1 MTNPPE
7 QGTPPTPR
15 RRSRLARIGIPLG
28 IASVAG
34 IGAGVWYGTVFVNQE
49 LGPLVAD
56 NLTQLLNRP
65 VKLGKVERFSL
76 TGLRFGKSEI
86 PPTETDPDRA
96 TVEAVDVGFNP
107 LLLIFNRTLKL
118 DVTLIKP
125 NAYIEQDKD
134 GTWVSTAIKEQEE
147 KGFIRTQLEV
157 LELREA
163 NIELSPFPKQGNP
176 RTSVKLTDV
185 AGEVKPFDRN
195 RRFAYEADGKSVQ
208 GGQFD
213 LKGESLN
220 QEGLNSN
227 IDIRGQDFSIAE
239 IDRLVKLP
247 VDLTQGRVNGQV
259 NVKLR
264 PKEPALVNGT
274 ADFKNVTLSIPQ
286 LPQKFTSATGKLQLK
301 ETLITLEQVTAS
313 LGKIPLLVKG
323 TLDTQ
328 KGFNL
333 AAQVKAVTL
342 DDFFKTFA
350 IQLPFAAVGE
360 VGAEVKVTGAIAS
373 PILTG
378 TVRNTKVARVDR
390 LNLSQASANF
400 RLDASTL
407 NLAVSNIQATPTLGG
422 QVTGQ
427 GNLSLAVPR
436 TIALN
441 LNAQN
446 VPGDAVARLY
456 NNGQAPPI
464 AVGRVNSQIQ
474 LTGAIDQ
481 VQTVARFQAPE
492 ATYPTTGEVA
502 IAGGNTVLRNIVAQV
517 GGGTVNANGRTIGE
531 NWQATVQ
538 AIGVQAR
545 RFVPQLTG
553 LASGNFNLS
562 GTTNSFNLADI
573 RATGKARLT
582 EGTGAFDAD
591 IAANRGRWQARV
603 KGGGLQLSR
612 FSPDLRGLLSGD
624 LRVAGLVN
632 SLSPTTIRADGR
644 VRLSEGISLIEQPIV
659 AQVQWDGRKL
669 NIPQATAPGFSANG
683 AILARLEG
691 AGAPAITGLDLFVKT
706 TNYALANLPI
716 PRPPVT
722 DLTGQIDL
730 TGRIT
735 GTPAAPNVIGNV
747 AVKGL
752 SLNGITFDS
761 PLNGSIRL
769 VPTQGFTVNVA
780 GGKDQIF
787 LALNPNYRPIALNV
801 KRDQAIVAGKTE
813 GNIFRV
819 NIRQLPLDGLKIPNV
834 DLARLG
840 SFGGRFLTGNLNI
853 DVNRLQV
860 ADGSLNVV
868 RPGTQKGG
876 SAIEPE
882 TIQARFVNTGNVI
895 RFTDTFLQ
903 KGTSRYTLAG
913 SVDLRSTP
921 KFEGKVAIAQGK
933 IEDALRTLR
942 VFEIQDFA
950 QILQAPTSGNAATVV
965 PSTVGLPNAS
975 LSDQLRRFAEIN
987 TLLRRVANDRRD
999 LTIPELADVRG
1010 TFDGNISV
1018 SAGLGSEVKAEFDLT
1033 GQNLEWRPYRSFAE
1047 VDQGKIT
1054 QNNNRV
1060 IAIDQVIARG
1070 NFENGVVNLLP
1081 LRLQAGDARINVSGN
1096 FGGATQSGQVQVTNL
1111 PISQIETFYPLP
1123 IGITGNIN
1131 AIATLSGTRDNP
1143 FAIGEIS
1150 LADSA
1155 LNGTPVQ
1162 SAAGSFNYTNAR
1174 LNFSTTV
1181 TIAPPEPLRI
1191 AGSIPIKLPFAA
1203 AFPDSNQISLS
1214 VNVKNEG
1221 LTLLNLLTQQVAWV
1235 DGKGEVQL
1243 QVSGTLLQPVVTGV
1257 VTVQNAQL
1265 LAQALPEPVTDL
1277 TGTITFERDRIRVG
1291 ASPTTPLTG
1300 QFSKGRLSA
1309 QGVIPIFS
1317 TLSQSDP
1324 DANTP
1329 IAVALNDIALN
1340 LKGLY
1345 QGGVSGNVALRGTAL
1360 SPEVGG
1366 EIQLA
1371 DGQVLLP
1378 DTAAA
1383 PTNPTGSTAG
1393 GGIVGQLG
1401 NQFVELQ
1408 NLRLVL
1414 GDRVRVTRAP
1424 IINFLARG
1432 ELIVNGSLN
1441 DLKPSGTIRLSTGQV
1456 NLFTTQ
1462 FVLARGFPQT
1472 ATFTPAQGLDPTLN
1486 VRLIASVPE
1495 VTRSRISANT
1505 TSSEIDDNSLL
1516 ATSLGSLQTI
1526 RIQARATGA
1535 ASQLFENLELTSSP
1549 SRSQNEI
1556 IALIGGGFVNTLGRG
1571 DSTLGIANLAGSALL
1586 TNLQGL
1592 LGNALGFGE
1601 FRLFP
1606 TVINDE
1612 NRKNSTLGLGAE
1624 LSVDIT
1630 RGLSAS
1636 ALKVLTSDQPTQFGV
1651 RYRINDRLL
1660 LRGSTDFSGDNRAV
1674 VEYETR
1680 F

>member
-1 MTNPPE
+1 
-7 QGTPPTPR
+7 
-15 RRSRLARIGIPLG
+15 LG
-28 IASVAG
+28 IASVAA
-34 IGAGVWYGTVFVNQE
+34 IGAGVWYGNVFVRQE
-49 LGPLVAD
+49 LAPLVET

-65 VKLGKVERFSL
+65 VNLGEVERFSL
-76 TGLRFGKSEI
+76 TGLRFGKSEL
-86 PPTETDPDRA
+86 PPTATDPDRA
-96 TVEAVDVGFNP
+96 IVEAVEVKFDPIQLV
-107 LLLIFNRTLKL
+107 FNRTLKL

-125 NAYIEQDKD
+125 NAYIEQDRD
-134 GTWVSTAIKEQEE
+134 GVWVSTAIKEQEE

-163 NIELSPFPKQGNP
+163 NIELSPFPKRGNK
-176 RTSVKLTDV
+176 RTSVKLTEV
-185 AGEVKPFDRN
+185 AGEVKPFDNN

-208 GGQFD
+208 GGKFD

-220 QEGLNSN
+220 QKGLNSN
-227 IDIRGQDFSIAE
+227 IDIRGQDFAIAE
-239 IDRLVKLP
+239 IDRLVKFP
-247 VDLTQGRVNGQV
+247 VDLPQGRVNGQV

-264 PKEPALVNGT
+264 PNEPALVNGT

-286 LPQKFTSATGKLQLK
+286 LPQKFTNANGKLQLK

-313 LGKIPLLVKG
+313 LGKIPLLAKG
-323 TLDTQ
+323 TLDTK

-342 DDFFKTFA
+342 DNFFKTFA

-360 VGAEVKVTGAIAS
+360 VGAEVKVTGAIDR
-373 PILTG
+373 PLLTG
-378 TVRNTKVARVDR
+378 IVRNTKIVRVDR
-390 LNLSQASANF
+390 LNLSQARANF
-400 RLDASTL
+400 RLDAGTL
-407 NLAVSNIQATPTLGG
+407 NLAVSNLQATPTLGG

-427 GNLSLAVPR
+427 GNLSIAEPR

-446 VPGDAVARLY
+446 VPGGALARLY
-456 NNGQAPPI
+456 NNGQEPPI
-464 AVGRVNSQIQ
+464 TIGRVNSQIQ
-474 LTGAIDQ
+474 LTGAIDR

-502 IAGGNTVLRNIVAQV
+502 IVGGNTVLRNIVSQV

-538 AIGVQAR
+538 AIGIQAR
-545 RFVPQLTG
+545 QFVPQLTG

-562 GTTNSFNLADI
+562 GQTNSFNLANI
-573 RATGKARLT
+573 RAVGKARLT
-582 EGTGAFDAD
+582 EGTGAFNAD
-591 IAANRGRWQARV
+591 IAANLGRWQARV
-603 KGGGLQLSR
+603 TGGGLQLSR
-612 FSPDLRGLLSGD
+612 FSPQLRGLLSGD

-632 SLSPTTIRADGR
+632 SLSAGTIRADGQ
-644 VRLSEGISLIEQPIV
+644 VRLSEGIALIDQPIV

-683 AILARLEG
+683 SILARLEG

-722 DLTGQIDL
+722 DLMGQLDL
-730 TGRIT
+730 NGRIT
-735 GTPAAPNVIGNV
+735 GTPDAPNVIGNV
-747 AVKGL
+747 AVRGL

-761 PLNGSIRL
+761 PLSGSIRL
-769 VPTQGFTVNVA
+769 VPTQGFTVDVA
-780 GGKDQIF
+780 GSNDQVF
-787 LALNPNYRPIALNV
+787 LALNPTYRPIALNI
-801 KRDQAIVAGKTE
+801 KRDQATIVGKTE

-819 NIRQLPLDGLKIPNV
+819 AIQQFPLEGLKLPGV
-834 DLARLG
+834 DLARFG
-840 SFGGRFLTGNLNI
+840 SFGGRFLTGSLNI

-868 RPGTQKGG
+868 RPASQANGTVV
-876 SAIEPE
+876 EPE

-903 KGTSRYTLAG
+903 KGSSRYALSG

-921 KFEGKVAIAQGK
+921 KFEGNVAIAQGK
-933 IEDALRTLR
+933 IEDVLRTLR
-942 VFEIQDFA
+942 VFEIQDFS
-950 QILQAPTSGNAATVV
+950 QIVQGPSYQNAATVT
-965 PSTVGLPNAS
+965 PSDVGLPDAS
-975 LSDQLRRFAEIN
+975 LSDQLRRFAEVN
-987 TLLRRVANDRRD
+987 ALLRRVANDRRN
-999 LTIPELADVRG
+999 LNIPELADVRG
-1010 TFDGNISV
+1010 TFSGNISV
-1018 SAGLGSEVKAEFDLT
+1018 SVGLGSEVKAEFDLT
-1033 GQNLEWRPYRSFAE
+1033 GQNLEWRPFPSFAE

-1054 QNNNRV
+1054 RNANRV
-1060 IAIDQVIARG
+1060 IEIDQLIAKG
-1070 NFENGVVNLLP
+1070 NFEDGVVNLLP
-1081 LRLQAGDARINVSGN
+1081 LRLTSGDAVINLSGN
-1096 FGGATQSGQVQVTNL
+1096 FGGATQSGQVRVANL

-1123 IGITGNIN
+1123 LGVTGNIN
-1131 AIATLSGTRDNP
+1131 ATATISGTQDNP
-1143 FAIGEIS
+1143 FAVGEIN
-1150 LADSA
+1150 LADST

-1162 SAAGSFNYTNAR
+1162 SATGNFNYTNAR
-1174 LNFSTTV
+1174 LNFDTTV
-1181 TIAPPEPLRI
+1181 QIAPPEPLRI
-1191 AGSIPIKLPFAA
+1191 AGSIPIKLPFATT
-1203 AFPDSNQISLS
+1203 FPDSNQISLS

-1221 LTLLNLLTQQVAWV
+1221 LALLNLLNQQVAWV
-1235 DGKGEVQL
+1235 DGQGDVQL
-1243 QVSGTLLQPVVTGV
+1243 QVAGTLLQPVITGV
-1257 VTVQNAQL
+1257 ITVQNAQL
-1265 LAQALPEPVTDL
+1265 LAQALPEPITDL
-1277 TGTITFERDRIRVG
+1277 TGTIIFDRDRIRVG

-1317 TLSQSDP
+1317 TLSESDP
-1324 DANTP
+1324 DASTP
-1329 IAVALNDIALN
+1329 IALSLNDIALN
-1340 LKGLY
+1340 FKGLY

-1360 SPEVGG
+1360 APEIGG

-1378 DTAAA
+1378 DTTAA
-1383 PTNPTGSTAG
+1383 STSPAG
-1393 GGIVGQLG
+1393 GGNPAGGGETVGQLG
-1401 NQFVELQ
+1401 SPSVELR

-1432 ELIVNGSLN
+1432 ELLVNGSLN
-1441 DLKPSGTIRLSTGQV
+1441 DLEPNGTIRLTTGQV

-1486 VRLIASVPE
+1486 IRLIASVPE
-1495 VTRSRISANT
+1495 VTRSRISSTNT

-1651 RYRINDRLL
+1651 RYRINNRLL